1 MPVAPSRPK
10 GPPLNALRAFE
21 AAARLGGFAAAA
33 EELCVTAG
41 AVAQHIKALEDWADA
56 PLFQRRSQ
64 GVVLTPLGSEVASE
78 FEDAFDRLGSAV
90 QALRVRALP
99 QDVRIATLPSIAQL
113 WLSPRLPALRQALPG
128 AILSVTVLE
137 RAPNLQREPFDLSL
151 FFTVQPEGDAAV
163 AICDEEIFPVCTPDL
178 AETIARPA
186 DLKDVPCLSDVSWAD
201 DWDRWSDAIHP
212 EDRFKPKG
220 PSFSLY
226 SLAIEECCRG
236 AGILMGHA
244 PLVDSLVEDGVLTA
258 PFPERL
264 RTGRTLTLTSSSSFA
279 RSSTYAPVVA
289 VLMPRWAGAQ

>member
-21 AAARLGGFAAAA
+21 AAARLGGFATAA
-33 EELCVTAG
+33 EELSVTAG
-41 AVAQHIKALEDWADA
+41 AVAQHIKALEDWAGA

-64 GVVLTPLGSEVASE
+64 GVALTPLGREVAAE

-90 QALRVRALP
+90 QALRVRAMP

-113 WLSPRLPALRQALPG
+113 WLSPRLPALRRALPG
-128 AILSVTVLE
+128 VTLSVTVLE

-151 FFTVQPEGDAAV
+151 FFTAQPKGDAAV
-163 AICDEEIFPVCTPDL
+163 SLCDEEIFPVCAPDL
-178 AETIARPA
+178 AGKITRLA
-186 DLKDVPCLSDVSWAD
+186 DLNDVPCLSDASWAD
-201 DWDRWSDAIHP
+201 DWDRWGAAMQPD
-212 EDRFKPKG
+212 DRFRPKG

-226 SLAIEECCRG
+226 SLAVEECCRG

-244 PLVDSLVEDGVLTA
+244 PLVDSLIEDGVLTA

-264 RTGRTLTLTSSSSFA
+264 RTGRTLTLTCSSSFA
-279 RSSTYAPVVA
+279 RGSTYAPVIE
-289 VLMPRWAGAQ
+289 VLMP